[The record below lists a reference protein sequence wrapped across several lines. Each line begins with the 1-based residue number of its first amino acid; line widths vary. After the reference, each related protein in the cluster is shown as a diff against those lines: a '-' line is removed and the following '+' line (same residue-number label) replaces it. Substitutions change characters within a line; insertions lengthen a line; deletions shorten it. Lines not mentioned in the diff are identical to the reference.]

1 MKQFSLEEYLKD
13 PSREIITRDG
23 RKVRR
28 ILCTD
33 ARSEYPVIALVED
46 HEGNNDDINSYTKDG
61 VYYSLEQSEE
71 DLFFASEAPEKHE
84 GWINIYKSKALYQV
98 GKLHET
104 EKDAEVMR
112 TKNCIA
118 TVKIEWEE

>member
-1 MKQFSLEEYLKD
+1 MKQFSLEEYLADQSKKVV
-13 PSREIITRDG
+13 TRDG
-23 RKVRR
+23 RPVR
-28 ILCTD
+28 IICTD
-33 ARSEYPVIALVED
+33 ARGEYPIIALIEYYD
-46 HEGNNDDINSYTKDG
+46 GGNDNAYSYTKDG
-61 VYYSLEQSEE
+61 VYYPAETSEE